1 MKNEKNHDLHK
12 VKIANSLA
20 NPRALLGSVV
30 MYIGK
35 VKVNV
40 RPKLDVLRVF
50 FGVGRGVEDFAG
62 AAGAR
67 GCAGRPPKNLK
78 DH

>member
-1 MKNEKNHDLHK
+1 
-12 VKIANSLA
+12 
-20 NPRALLGSVV
+20 